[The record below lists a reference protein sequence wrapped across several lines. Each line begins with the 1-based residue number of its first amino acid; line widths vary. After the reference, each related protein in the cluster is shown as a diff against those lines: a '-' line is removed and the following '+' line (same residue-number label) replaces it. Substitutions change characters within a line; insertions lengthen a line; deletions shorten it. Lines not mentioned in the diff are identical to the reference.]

1 MGAVARALIARRATA
16 PLEFVSRHAHFS
28 TSTQCR
34 GKLVNAVIT
43 TFTVKAFSV
52 LPILAALE
60 QQPQLVKVRT
70 PPPPAIRA

>member
-1 MGAVARALIARRATA
+1 MGVVSRTLIARRATA

-34 GKLVNAVIT
+34 EILVNAVIT
-43 TFTVKAFSV
+43 TFTVRAFCV
-52 LPILAALE
+52 LQIPAALE

-70 PPPPAIRA
+70 QPPQAIRV